1 MVAQSLLAFINTDVC
16 LCFRFSDVL
25 LHDAEI
31 DLENCCQLISSEAGF
46 NYQLVREALEI
57 STFVKAA

>member
-1 MVAQSLLAFINTDVC
+1 MF
-16 LCFRFSDVL
+16 

-46 NYQLVREALEI
+46 LYQDVREALEI
-57 STFVKAA
+57 SAFVEAAQLNGLDA